1 MIRLGFQ
8 KGLCVYFAWLMTKM
22 LQAKKNSSNKL
33 LSQIFICVTI
43 EYLVV
48 ALETRNLKTRFLHVN
63 ENVDILLI
71 EPKKQCK

>member
-1 MIRLGFQ
+1 
-8 KGLCVYFAWLMTKM
+8 MTKM

-33 LSQIFICVTI
+33 LSQIIICVTI